1 MRAVVRTSP
10 PFPSGFLLEALTW
23 ALKRTAGKAFACMI
37 AYRKAK
43 AAEDLYKHLL
53 RRSDPDL
60 AAHGLDRGRLAQM
73 ISQRLS

>member
-1 MRAVVRTSP
+1 MRAFVRTSP
-10 PFPSGFLLEALTW
+10 SFASGLSLEALTW

-37 AYRKAK
+37 AYRKAN

-53 RRSDPDL
+53 RWSDQDL
-60 AAHGLDRGRLAQM
+60 AAHGLDRERLAQL